1 MTAYSKAIAALAA
14 GLGVAL
20 SVTVDGDLSLN
31 DVVAIAAAAVGALA
45 VYATPNRPTTT
56 ED

>member
-1 MTAYSKAIAALAA
+1 MSAYNKAIAAIAA

-45 VYATPNRPTTT
+45 VYVTPNRTP
-56 ED
+56 EG